1 MRTSLPSPPRD
12 RLNILTF
19 GAGAIGTYVGGSLA
33 LLGHRVVFLEV
44 EPLVPVIRE
53 RGMSL
58 EINGINQVVPN
69 LTVVSTLGECLQIV
83 GGTYDLAIFA
93 LKSYDTDSALASI
106 RPYVEQMPPF
116 LCLQNGVEN
125 EDKLAEVLGEARI
138 IPASVTSAVGRRAIG
153 SVVLER
159 LRGIAIA
166 SDHPRSA
173 FYLDLLNQAGLNA
186 RTCDNPRSMKWSK
199 MLTNL
204 LGNASSAILGMPP
217 GDIFRNPG
225 LYQLEMGQ
233 LREALSV
240 MQALKLKVV
249 DLPGT
254 PVRMLAFIASRLPDP
269 LSRVILPQF
278 IGSGRGGKMPSF
290 YLDLHSGRGHSE
302 VGYLNGAVARFGE
315 SMNIS
320 TPVNRVLTRVLMGL
334 TAGDYPPSMYDHQPE
349 KLLALFR

>member
-1 MRTSLPSPPRD
+1 MRTSLPSPAPD

-58 EINGINQVVPN
+58 EINGINQVVPD

-83 GGTYDLAIFA
+83 GGTYDLAVFA

-166 SDHPRSA
+166 SNHPRSA

-186 RTCDNPRSMKWSK
+186 RTCDTARSMKWSK

-240 MQALKLKVV
+240 MQALKLKV
-249 DLPGT
+249 DRFAWHACTYARIHRKPAA
-254 PVRMLAFIASRLPDP
+254 RS
-269 LSRVILPQF
+269 
-278 IGSGRGGKMPSF
+278 
-290 YLDLHSGRGHSE
+290 
-302 VGYLNGAVARFGE
+302 AVARYSSSIYWLRERRKNALLLPRFTLR
-315 SMNIS
+315 SWAKRSRI
-320 TPVNRVLTRVLMGL
+320 
-334 TAGDYPPSMYDHQPE
+334 PE
-349 KLLALFR
+349 RCGCSLR